1 MIFDSKLDLKK
12 SSSIVT
18 AMVATILYQVQLP
31 VHHLHLHPSSHYHGG
46 LLFKDGQVNDGVDD
60 DA

>member
-1 MIFDSKLDLKK
+1 MIFD
-12 SSSIVT
+12 SIVT

-46 LLFKDGQVNDGVDD
+46 LLFKDGQVNDVVDD